1 MRKQIDSLLHDNSVI
16 QSNLGMESTKSERL
30 EAKEKE
36 KVIKE
41 KIGELDEEFSNYVF
55 IED

>member
-1 MRKQIDSLLHDNSVI
+1 
-16 QSNLGMESTKSERL
+16 MESTKSERL